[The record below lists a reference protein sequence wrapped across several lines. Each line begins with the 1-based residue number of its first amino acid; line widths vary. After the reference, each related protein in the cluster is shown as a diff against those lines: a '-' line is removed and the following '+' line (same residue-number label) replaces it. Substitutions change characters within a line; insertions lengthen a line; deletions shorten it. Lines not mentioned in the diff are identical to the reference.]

1 MHNIE
6 SLRFMQC
13 AAILIVIELLRMT
26 GLFKDVKDF
35 NKLIELSQILI
46 FLYLQNSAE

>member
-1 MHNIE
+1 
-6 SLRFMQC
+6 
-13 AAILIVIELLRMT
+13 MT

-35 NKLIELSQILI
+35 NKLIELSQILM